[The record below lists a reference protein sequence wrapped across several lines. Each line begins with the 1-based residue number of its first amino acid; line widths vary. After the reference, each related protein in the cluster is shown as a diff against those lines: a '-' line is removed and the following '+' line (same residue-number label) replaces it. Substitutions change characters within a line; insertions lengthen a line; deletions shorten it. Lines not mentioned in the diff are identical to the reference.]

1 MALKKLAYTREIKKA
16 QEQCPELFIDG
27 RCSKKTFWGSAAL
40 LRLGLKV
47 RVYIGPSMP
56 VAAMPRPG
64 HKQQQMQFIAWMGSR
79 FAVLMAFNPIRTAV
93 HRL

>member
-47 RVYIGPSMP
+47 RVYIGPSIP
-56 VAAMPRPG
+56 VTAMPRPG